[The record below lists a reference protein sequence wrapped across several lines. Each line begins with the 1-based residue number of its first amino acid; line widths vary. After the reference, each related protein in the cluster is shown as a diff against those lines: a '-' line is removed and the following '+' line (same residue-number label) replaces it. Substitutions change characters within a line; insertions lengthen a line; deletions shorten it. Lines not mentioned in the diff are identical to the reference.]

1 MATTPTTITDV
12 ARVAGVSKAAV
23 SFALNGRPGVAADTR
38 ERILAVARELGWTPS
53 LRGRALSVSR
63 ALAVGLVIA
72 RAPETLGADPF
83 FGAFISGIE
92 TVLSTRGY
100 ALMLQVVSDEASE
113 HESYRQL
120 AANGRVDGVFLT
132 DMRVDDLRPQLLA
145 DLGLPTVVIG
155 PTPGDG
161 PWSAVGIDD
170 QPGIVAAV
178 EHLVAL
184 GHRNIAHV
192 SGPTE
197 FVHSASRRNAWAGA
211 ITDAGLPPGTCI
223 TADFSAQDGA
233 NATAALLDL
242 ADPPTAIVYANDL
255 MAIAGMSTAIS
266 RGVEVPGQ
274 LSVTGFDDA
283 PLSAYIQPALTTVRT
298 DVVGWGRAA
307 ATELLALI
315 DHTPA
320 VHGAGSES
328 SLPSPEFV
336 IRASTAPPGHQA
348 IRVMAHPARNVA
360 DQRRSSTERSPED
373 EEEGLRSSRH
383 HVGHGHYSGMRELG

>member
-1 MATTPTTITDV
+1 MVTTPTTITDV

-38 ERILAVARELGWTPS
+38 ERILAVARDLGWTPS
-53 LRGRALSVSR
+53 LRGRSLSVSR

-72 RAPETLGADPF
+72 RTPETLGADPF
-83 FGAFISGIE
+83 FGAFISGSE
-92 TVLSTRGY
+92 TVLSERGY

-113 HESYRQL
+113 HESYRRL

-145 DLGLPTVVIG
+145 DLALPTVVIG
-155 PTPGDG
+155 PAPAGG

-197 FVHSASRRNAWAGA
+197 FVHSVSRRDAWAVA
-211 ITDAGLPPGTCI
+211 ISEAGLLPGPCI
-223 TADFSAQDGA
+223 AADFSAQDGA
-233 NATAALLDL
+233 NATSALLDL
-242 ADPPTAIVYANDL
+242 AEPPTAIVYANDL
-255 MAIAGMSTAIS
+255 MAIAGMSTAIG
-266 RGVEVPGQ
+266 RGVEVPAQ
-274 LSVTGFDDA
+274 LSITGFDDA
-283 PLSAYIQPALTTVRT
+283 PLSAHLQPALTTVRT

-307 ATELLALI
+307 AIQLLALI
-315 DHTPA
+315 DQVAGPEIDLPA
-320 VHGAGSES
+320 
-328 SLPSPEFV
+328 PEFV
-336 IRASTAPPGHQA
+336 IRASTAPPGHPGDPGDPGDPG
-348 IRVMAHPARNVA
+348 HP
-360 DQRRSSTERSPED
+360 
-373 EEEGLRSSRH
+373 
-383 HVGHGHYSGMRELG
+383 GHGAPSKERRGSASILHRKKS

>member
-1 MATTPTTITDV
+1 MVTTPTTITDV

-38 ERILAVARELGWTPS
+38 ERIFAVARDLGWTPS

-72 RAPETLGADPF
+72 RTPETLGADPF

-92 TVLSTRGY
+92 TVLSGRGY
-100 ALMLQVVSDEASE
+100 ALMLQVVGDEASE
-113 HESYRQL
+113 HEGYRQL
-120 AANGRVDGVFLT
+120 AATGRVDGVFLT

-155 PTPGDG
+155 PAPGDG
-161 PWSAVGIDD
+161 PWSVVGIDD

-184 GHRNIAHV
+184 GHRIIAHV
-192 SGPTE
+192 CGPAE
-197 FVHSASRRNAWAGA
+197 LVHSVSRRNAWAGA
-211 ITDAGLPPGTCI
+211 ISAAGLPPGPCI
-223 TADFSAQDGA
+223 TADFSAQGGA
-233 NATAALLDL
+233 NATSALLDL
-242 ADPPTAIVYANDL
+242 AEPPTAVVYANDL
-255 MAIAGMSTAIS
+255 MAIAGMSTAIG

-283 PLSAYIQPALTTVRT
+283 PLSAYLQPALTTVRT

-307 ATELLALI
+307 AVQLLALVDHVAGPAI
-315 DHTPA
+315 DLPA
-320 VHGAGSES
+320 
-328 SLPSPEFV
+328 PEFV
-336 IRASTAPPGHQA
+336 IRASTAPPNRQVRQGH
-348 IRVMAHPARNVA
+348 P
-360 DQRRSSTERSPED
+360 
-373 EEEGLRSSRH
+373 
-383 HVGHGHYSGMRELG
+383 GHGAPSKERRGSASIPHRKKS

>member
-12 ARVAGVSKAAV
+12 ARAAGVSKAAV

-38 ERILAVARELGWTPS
+38 ERILAVARDLGWTPS

-72 RAPETLGADPF
+72 RSPETLGADPF
-83 FGAFISGIE
+83 FGSFISGIE
-92 TVLSTRGY
+92 TVLSERGY

-113 HESYRQL
+113 HESYRRL
-120 AANGRVDGVFLT
+120 ASNGRVDGVFLT

-145 DLGLPTVVIG
+145 DLALPTVVIG
-155 PTPGDG
+155 PAPAGG
-161 PWSAVGIDD
+161 PWAVVGIDD

-197 FVHSASRRNAWAGA
+197 FVHSVSRRDAWAGA
-211 ITDAGLPPGTCI
+211 LSDAGLPPGPCI
-223 TADFSAQDGA
+223 TADFSAQEGA
-233 NATAALLDL
+233 NATSALLDL
-242 ADPPTAIVYANDL
+242 AEPPTAIVYANDL

-266 RGVEVPGQ
+266 RGVAVPGQ

-298 DVVGWGRAA
+298 DVLGWGRAA
-307 ATELLALI
+307 ASALLSLI
-315 DHTPA
+315 DHQPVDPA
-320 VHGAGSES
+320 AAAD
-328 SLPSPEFV
+328 LPAPEFV
-336 IRASTAPPGHQA
+336 IRSSTAPPS
-348 IRVMAHPARNVA
+348 HPGQGATSK
-360 DQRRSSTERSPED
+360 DRRGSAPILHRKKS
-373 EEEGLRSSRH
+373 
-383 HVGHGHYSGMRELG
+383 